1 MALTKNQF
9 CAVLALGFLLG
20 MVVTDIWWAYQLDQ
34 FAAGLAPVREPAS
47 AGAARPL
54 TSL

>member
-1 MALTKNQF
+1 MTKNQF

-20 MVVTDIWWAYQLDQ
+20 MAVTDMWWVQQLDG
-34 FAAGLAPVREPAS
+34 FEAGYSPVREPAS
-47 AGAARPL
+47 AGEARPL

>member
-1 MALTKNQF
+1 MTKNQF

-20 MVVTDIWWAYQLDQ
+20 MVVTDIWWAYQIDQ